1 MDRIKID
8 LKGSK
13 VLVVDDLPDN
23 LDVLCRSLEDT
34 GYNVMVAT
42 DGQSALEVADYAGPD
57 LILLDVMMPG
67 MDGYETCRRLK
78 AAKKTAETPV
88 IFLTARDETEGIV
101 EGFQVGGV
109 DYVTKPFKK
118 EELLVRI
125 RTHLTMARLAHN
137 LAELNAHLEEKVV
150 ERTLQLQLKVSEL
163 EGKDR
168 IAQHMLEFNALED
181 TLNLVLKTIA
191 EVLGMN
197 RAVIYLLQGGQLN
210 AAAAIGLT
218 GAEQVSSAEELQTF
232 TASAEEKSAL
242 AEVQTRLQP
251 RNNDKGDQ
259 PFATVPILRS
269 GTLLGIVQTARQDR
283 PIASEEM
290 DTLVSFALQA
300 AVAISDAQVRQDP
313 AAWED
318 QLDEV
323 LEMHEELEDVA
334 TLEQLSAEADERAED
349 RQ

>member
-1 MDRIKID
+1 MNKIEID

-42 DGQSALEVADYAGPD
+42 DGQSALEVADYAEPD

-67 MDGYETCRRLK
+67 IDGYETCRRLK
-78 AAKKTAETPV
+78 ASDKTLETPV
-88 IFLTARDETEGIV
+88 IFLTARDETEGII

-125 RTHLTMARLAHN
+125 RTHLTMARLARN
-137 LAELNAHLEEKVV
+137 LAELNAHLEDKVT

-181 TLNLVLKTIA
+181 TLNLVLKTLV
-191 EVLGMN
+191 EVLGMSQ
-197 RAVIYLLQGGQLN
+197 AIIYLLENDQLQPR
-210 AAAAIGLT
+210 AAIGLKNPN
-218 GAEQVSSAEELQTF
+218 EVSSAEQLQAF
-232 TASAEEKSAL
+232 TPSAEEQTAL
-242 AEVQTRLQP
+242 DTVCAHAAPL
-251 RNNDKGDQ
+251 RNEISEP
-259 PFATVPILRS
+259 PFATVPILR
-269 GTLLGIVQTARQDR
+269 GENLLGIVQVARQDR
-283 PIASEEM
+283 KIANEEIE
-290 DTLVSFALQA
+290 TLVSFALQA

-323 LEMHEELEDVA
+323 LEMHEELEEEA
-334 TLEQLSAEADERAED
+334 LEQLSVEADERAEE
-349 RQ
+349 QQ

>member
-1 MDRIKID
+1 
-8 LKGSK
+8 
-13 VLVVDDLPDN
+13 
-23 LDVLCRSLEDT
+23 
-34 GYNVMVAT
+34 
-42 DGQSALEVADYAGPD
+42 
-57 LILLDVMMPG
+57 MPG

-197 RAVIYLLQGGQLN
+197 RAVIFLLQDDQLN
-210 AAAAIGLT
+210 ASAAIGLT
-218 GAEQVSSAEELQTF
+218 GAEQVSSAEELQAF
-232 TASAEEKSAL
+232 VASAVLSVVPSPSCPEEKSAL
-242 AEVQTRLQP
+242 DEVQTRLQP
-251 RNNDKGDQ
+251 LNNENGDH

-269 GTLLGIVQTARQDR
+269 GTLLGVVQTARQDR
-283 PIASEEM
+283 PIVSEEM

>member
-1 MDRIKID
+1 MDKIEID

-42 DGQSALEVADYAGPD
+42 DGQSALEVADYAEPD

-78 AAKKTAETPV
+78 SAKKTAATPI

-125 RTHLTMARLAHN
+125 RTHLTMARLASN
-137 LAELNAHLEEKVV
+137 LAELNAHLEEKVI

-181 TLNLVLKTIA
+181 TLNLVLATVI
-191 EVLGMN
+191 EVLGMS
-197 RAVIYLLQGGQLN
+197 RAVIFLLEEDRLY
-210 AAAAIGLT
+210 AAAAIGLERA
-218 GAEQVSSAEELQTF
+218 GLVSSAKELQRF
-232 TASAEEKSAL
+232 VPNAEEQSAL
-242 AEVQTRLQP
+242 DEVRTRAQP
-251 RNNDKGDQ
+251 LNSKEGEH
-259 PFATVPILRS
+259 PFTTVPILRS
-269 GTLLGIVQTARQDR
+269 GRLLGIAQTARRDR
-283 PIASEEM
+283 PIAGEEI

-323 LEMHEELEDVA
+323 LEMHEELEEVEA
-334 TLEQLSAEADERAED
+334 LEQLSAEADERAGE
-349 RQ
+349 QQ